1 MLLRKNKENT
11 ILVTGAS
18 GIVGYGILKSLKNE
32 NCKLIG
38 TTIYD
43 NSPANCF
50 ADIVEKAPLTKNE
63 HYIDWI
69 LDMIKKY
76 LYYLFI
82 IN

>member
-43 NSPANCF
+43 TGATYCVIFDNWVSANRFMLLGSYVNS
-50 ADIVEKAPLTKNE
+50 ISKI
-63 HYIDWI
+63 YIY
-69 LDMIKKY
+69 K
-76 LYYLFI
+76 
-82 IN
+82 